1 MTVKLTKSEKVHPQ
15 LSSILVSLFVKNP
28 SLMFK
33 EVDYGYIDGVRVGN
47 EFNVY
52 FHADEVGKIFYR
64 DGKLH
69 VRSPLISNERRPY
82 NDFRT
87 KSEKAALRKA
97 LEVFEPKGAGDI
109 AHKVSYQTREALDN
123 LLYAV
128 NRNLPHI
135 DSNELIAFFR
145 EYKFSDTKLPIPA
158 AIDAKLTDRAI
169 QAIDEY
175 EIVKGLRDLVKLKKG
190 YALREDVN
198 GGMTIVN
205 LLDESIFY
213 RGNSTYDLPVWMQS
227 KVTILKLLEKNQAA
241 RNIGCKTE
249 RDDYTYYFIVDGE
262 IPDLIE

>member
-1 MTVKLTKSEKVHPQ
+1 MTVKLTKSEKVHPK

-33 EVDYGYIDGVRVGN
+33 EVDYCYVDGVRACD
-47 EFNVY
+47 EFRVY
-52 FHADEVGKIFYR
+52 FNADEVGKIFYR
-64 DGKLH
+64 DNKLH

-97 LEVFEPKGAGDI
+97 LEVFEPKGAGDV
-109 AHKVSYQTREALDN
+109 AHKVILQTKESLDS
-123 LLYAV
+123 LKYAV
-128 NRNLPHI
+128 NRKLPHI
-135 DSNELIAFFR
+135 DSQELVAFFR
-145 EYKFSDTKLPIPA
+145 EYKFSDTKVPIPA
-158 AIDAKLTDRAI
+158 SIDAKLTDSVI

-175 EIVKGLRDLVKLKKG
+175 HIVTELHNLVRDKKG

-198 GGMTIVN
+198 GGMTIIN

-249 RDDYTYYFIVDGE
+249 CDGYTYYFIVDGE

>member
-1 MTVKLTKSEKVHPQ
+1 
-15 LSSILVSLFVKNP
+15 
-28 SLMFK
+28 
-33 EVDYGYIDGVRVGN
+33 
-47 EFNVY
+47 VY
-52 FHADEVGKIFYR
+52 FNADEVGKIFYR
-64 DGKLH
+64 DNKLH
-69 VRSPLISNERRPY
+69 VRSPLINNERRPY

-97 LEVFEPKGAGDI
+97 LEVFEPKGAGDV
-109 AHKVSYQTREALDN
+109 AHKVILQTKESLDS
-123 LLYAV
+123 LKYAV
-128 NRNLPHI
+128 NRKLPHI
-135 DSNELIAFFR
+135 DSSELVAFFR
-145 EYKFSDTKLPIPA
+145 EYKFSDTKVPIPA
-158 AIDAKLTDRAI
+158 SIDAKLTDSVI

-175 EIVKGLRDLVKLKKG
+175 HIVTELHNLVRDKKG

-198 GGMTIVN
+198 GGMTIIN

-249 RDDYTYYFIVDGE
+249 CDGYTYYFIVDGE